1 MMTMMRMLTIVT
13 VMTIKGD
20 DGGDD
25 GGDDDDDNDMIIEKQ
40 EILQQT
46 ITCKFSGI
54 LVLFY
59 WNYCLTTLIIILF
72 KI

>member
-1 MMTMMRMLTIVT
+1 MMTMKRMLTIVM

-25 GGDDDDDNDMIIEKQ
+25 DDDDNDMIIENQ
-40 EILQQT
+40 VILQPT
-46 ITCKFSGI
+46 VTCKFSGI

-59 WNYCLTTLIIILF
+59 
-72 KI
+72 

>member
-1 MMTMMRMLTIVT
+1 MMTMMRMLTIVM

-25 GGDDDDDNDMIIEKQ
+25 GGDDDDDNDNDMIIEKQ

-59 WNYCLTTLIIILF
+59 
-72 KI
+72 